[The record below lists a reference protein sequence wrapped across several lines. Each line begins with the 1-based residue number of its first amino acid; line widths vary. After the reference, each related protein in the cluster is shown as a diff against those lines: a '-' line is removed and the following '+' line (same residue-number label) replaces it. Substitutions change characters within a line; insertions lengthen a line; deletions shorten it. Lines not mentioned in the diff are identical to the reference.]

1 MKQKDNYG
9 YKKNVKSIVEYIITN
24 RLFISYVVLSLIAT
38 ICVRAFTIGSALKL
52 KPLLTDLGFILVI
65 GGLGYLVKPKNQFK
79 YYFTWLIIFNLIC
92 LISSI
97 YYRFFTSFASIG
109 ELATVRQTETVTGSI
124 FDRLRIADGIYILI
138 PIIFYLIHKKLLS
151 SSYYTFIDKI
161 EKSKKMVV
169 STVLLGVIFLGYT
182 FGVAKNSDYSRLTK
196 QWNRIYIVE
205 RFGIIMYQF
214 NDFAQF
220 LRPQLSSLFGQ
231 EKALESFNEYFDSK
245 KATAKNE
252 YTGILK
258 GKNIVFVHMESMQS
272 FLMDLSF
279 NGREVT
285 PNLNKL
291 AKEGMHFTNFYP
303 QVSTGTSSDTEFT
316 LLTGLMPASSGTVFV
331 SYYDRNY
338 FTIPKY
344 LKEENYFTDDST
356 FSSKITE
363 VKNNVKNTALSEAES
378 AFSTEGYQKSITII
392 ETAISF
398 CGENEELTNALNKY
412 KAYVPV
418 NIVDIDPSETSRNNK
433 VEKGETGVD
442 NTNQTHKKNLYAF
455 HRLYSQDDAY
465 AVYPLMGKYDTL
477 TFEAYRSNYDTS
489 TDESITIKIFG
500 DNTELQS
507 IVIDKGFN
515 PNQYSIDISG
525 VQKLKI
531 VFESYDTNVFKQFDK
546 LPGELANVIVS
557 KTK

>member
-1 MKQKDNYG
+1 MNGFSDSAPSGAYDNSSMKA
-9 YKKNVKSIVEYIITN
+9 S
-24 RLFISYVVLSLIAT
+24 
-38 ICVRAFTIGSALKL
+38 KL
-52 KPLLTDLGFILVI
+52 KMNNFSDTSSANPPEENSYSNSEPKENSYSTPFESTKFNNPKSYDYKSDDNILSKGLRILKSKKFIIPVSI
-65 GGLGYLVKPKNQFK
+65 CAV
-79 YYFTWLIIFNLIC
+79 LIIALCIGMSVRRNSDSYLYG
-92 LISSI
+92 LLDDGNVSKIS
-97 YYRFFTSFASIG
+97 
-109 ELATVRQTETVTGSI
+109 ELYVSNYSKNANKQS
-124 FDRLRIADGIYILI
+124 D
-138 PIIFYLIHKKLLS
+138 
-151 SSYYTFIDKI
+151 FIDKI
-161 EKSKKMVV
+161 D
-169 STVLLGVIFLGYT
+169 TY
-182 FGVAKNSDYSRLTK
+182 A
-196 QWNRIYIVE
+196 
-205 RFGIIMYQF
+205 
-214 NDFAQF
+214 
-220 LRPQLSSLFGQ
+220 
-231 EKALESFNEYFDSK
+231 ESNFNEYVNDSISYDELMRK
-245 KATAKNE
+245 YSTIQSVYDRFSINDSEFESNMKSADSIKELKTMYQKGIAYMEEKNYPDAIE
-252 YTGILK
+252 IFEEILK
-258 GKNIVFVHMESMQS
+258 KSKNYPNVADKMSEAKSAYKQQ
-272 FLMDLSF
+272 LMSQADEKINS
-279 NGREVT
+279 
-285 PNLNKL
+285 KD
-291 AKEGMHFTNFYP
+291 Y
-303 QVSTGTSSDTEFT
+303 
-316 LLTGLMPASSGTVFV
+316 SGALE
-331 SYYDRNY
+331 
-338 FTIPKY
+338 ILEKG
-344 LKEENYFTDDST
+344 ENYFTDDST